1 MAGCVSVGRGGPPI
15 ELYKITLTSMGRI
28 IIIDDD
34 PSIVGLLNDLLA
46 ADGHEL
52 TTYQSSVEALR
63 ILKDPRYKRPQLILL
78 DVMMPEIDGF
88 TLLSKLSEDKRTR
101 SIPVIVMTARGQ
113 LADVFVQYP
122 AVKAFIAKPFD
133 LRGIRDKVKQAL
145 GEAK

>member
-1 MAGCVSVGRGGPPI
+1 
-15 ELYKITLTSMGRI
+15 MGRI

-34 PSIVGLLNDLLA
+34 PSIAGLLRDLLEA
-46 ADGHEL
+46 EGHEL

-63 ILKDPRYKRPQLILL
+63 VLRDPRCRRPQLILL
-78 DVMMPEIDGF
+78 DVMMPELDGF
-88 TLLSKLSEDKRTR
+88 TLLSKLGEDKRTR

-122 AVKAFIAKPFD
+122 AVKAFVEKPFD
-133 LRGIRDKVKQAL
+133 LQGLRRQVLRAL